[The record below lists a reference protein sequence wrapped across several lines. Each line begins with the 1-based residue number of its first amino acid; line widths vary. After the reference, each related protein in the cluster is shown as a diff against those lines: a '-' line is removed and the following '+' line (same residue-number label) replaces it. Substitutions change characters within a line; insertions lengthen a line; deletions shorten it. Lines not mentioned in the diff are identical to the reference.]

1 MTKSAT
7 LQRIRITPELKVR
20 LERLAQDDRRTVS
33 DYVRLVLEQHV
44 KSAECF
50 GELASE
56 DKAPSLKIAGPA
68 IDVNVSG
75 PFPISKPMSFA
86 PLVWSDENEQK
97 EC

>member
-50 GELASE
+50 GELAMT
-56 DKAPSLKIAGPA
+56 DQIAPSSKLEKYQPG
-68 IDVNVSG
+68 DVVTVRFHG
-75 PFPISKPMSFA
+75 
-86 PLVWSDENEQK
+86 NEFTK
-97 EC
+97 AVE